1 MGIIQVIIHFK
12 LEINQLL
19 IFLKKVE
26 IKVMRKKEKY

>member
-1 MGIIQVIIHFK
+1 MEIIQVTIHFK
-12 LEINQLL
+12 LEINQLQ